1 MFDDVSINV
10 ESIVPVIVSNE
21 GMNQSILVNH
31 DNWEGKQKQ
40 KSGERV
46 SGNVYPLEKGEN
58 RVVVLSNGYGQV
70 EETE

>member
-31 DNWEGKQKQ
+31 DN
-40 KSGERV
+40 
-46 SGNVYPLEKGEN
+46 
-58 RVVVLSNGYGQV
+58 
-70 EETE
+70 